1 MHDFVFTF
9 LLFSLGPYC
18 RVVFVLVK
26 ILRRTVGHCWNHFL
40 TRLATPCPFILRV
53 PPLLFCM
60 FLFCFCSL
68 VFVVLLVF
76 FGLFHLPGIMP
87 CRFHWQHAETIHSL
101 GWLPF
106 PICVFPY
113 CRPSTYTTW
122 TKNRPYK
129 HLPSKTLHLRFW
141 CHWYL
146 HALRCEG
153 NFLGWVVTM
162 NAHLRC

>member
-76 FGLFHLPGIMP
+76 FVYSIYLASCLVDSIGNMQKRFTALDG
-87 CRFHWQHAETIHSL
+87 CRF
-101 GWLPF
+101 PF
-106 PICVFPY
+106 VFFLIAA
-113 CRPSTYTTW
+113 R
-122 TKNRPYK
+122 R
-129 HLPSKTLHLRFW
+129 HTLHGQKTDHTNIYQVKPYTSDFDVTGIFMPFGVKVIFW
-141 CHWYL
+141 
-146 HALRCEG
+146 G
-153 NFLGWVVTM
+153 G
-162 NAHLRC
+162 